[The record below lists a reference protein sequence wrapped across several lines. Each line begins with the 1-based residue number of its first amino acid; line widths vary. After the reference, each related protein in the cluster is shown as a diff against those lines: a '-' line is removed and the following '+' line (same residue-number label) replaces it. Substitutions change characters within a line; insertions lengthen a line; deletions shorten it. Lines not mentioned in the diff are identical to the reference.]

1 MNYLNKLIKIFSG
14 VFLLILL
21 VLPNGAFAARL
32 DFVPN
37 TGTYKVGDSISV
49 RIIVSSPDKAINAV
63 SSNLNFSKNTLSLT
77 SISKVSSII
86 SLWAQ
91 DPSFS
96 NGNGSANLEG
106 VILNGYTGNSGTVV
120 TLNFKVISPGNAFV
134 SFNGASVLANDGE
147 GTNVLTSNNS
157 ATFNIIEKVTPPAVN
172 NEPSNA
178 PVIPST
184 IKPKET
190 VKPNTISIEEIKSNI
205 GNKIQTRFIIT
216 SVDKDPNTPY
226 NIQIDSYDVYEW
238 NDPSGSHIYETIPLA
253 YGPHLIKVTTKD
265 NSGKSL
271 SIYKN
276 FTINGL
282 AQPTVTEYPN
292 SLIIGD
298 TFSIKGIADPNMTV
312 VFAINKIENGKL
324 LNINEA
330 GTAIT
335 NEDGVF
341 NFNYKNPVTKGTY
354 IITLTAKNDAGLE
367 SEPTE
372 AIRINVK
379 ENNLSIWQKI
389 TAFLTVFI
397 PAFGLFIIVIFIL
410 TYAIYRFRKF
420 RISLKKDLS
429 KTEALIKKSFGL
441 LDEDMKQE
449 IEIFKK
455 VKNRQSLTAKDKEFI
470 SGFKKDLEEAEG
482 LIVKELRDVERDVE
496 F

>member
-1 MNYLNKLIKIFSG
+1 MNYLNKLIRIFSG
-14 VFLLILL
+14 TLLLIFF
-21 VLPNGAFAARL
+21 VLPTGAFAANL

-37 TGTYKVGDSISV
+37 TGTYKVGDMISV
-49 RIIVSSPDKAINAV
+49 KIITSSPDKAINAV
-63 SSNLNFSKNTLSLT
+63 SSNISFSKNTLSLT
-77 SISKVSSII
+77 SISKVTSII

-96 NGNGSANLEG
+96 NSTGTANLEG
-106 VILNGYTGNSGTVV
+106 VILNGYTGSFGTVA
-120 TLNFKVISPGNAFV
+120 TLNFKVIAPGNTFI
-134 SFNGASVLANDGE
+134 SFNEASVLANDGE
-147 GTNVLTSNNS
+147 GTNVLTGKNS
-157 ATFNIIEKVTPPAVN
+157 ATYTIIENFKKQEQIIDTTVIDKVKELPAKKDTN
-172 NEPSNA
+172 N
-178 PVIPST
+178 
-184 IKPKET
+184 
-190 VKPNTISIEEIKSNI
+190 ISIEEIRSNI

-216 SVDKDPNTPY
+216 SVDKDPNVPY
-226 NIQIDSYDVYEW
+226 NIQIDSSDVYEW
-238 NDPSGSHIYETIPLA
+238 NDPNGSHIYETIPLT

-265 NSGKSL
+265 NKGNAL

-276 FTINGL
+276 FVINGL
-282 AQPTVTEYPN
+282 AEPTVTEYPN

-312 VFAINKIENGKL
+312 VFSINKIENGKL

-367 SEPTE
+367 SAPTE

-389 TAFLTVFI
+389 TEFLTVFI

-429 KTEALIKKSFGL
+429 KTESLIKKSFSL